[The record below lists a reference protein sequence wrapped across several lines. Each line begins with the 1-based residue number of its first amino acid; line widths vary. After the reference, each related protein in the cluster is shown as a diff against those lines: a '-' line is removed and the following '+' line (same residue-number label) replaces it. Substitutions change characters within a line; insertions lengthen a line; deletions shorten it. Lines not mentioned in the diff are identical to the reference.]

1 MSETRGRILLADD
14 DPSYSATMAE
24 LLRAEG
30 YDVTC
35 VGDGDAAFAAAERE
49 QFDLLLADLEM
60 PGNEDL
66 ALVKG
71 VAGRH
76 GNLPIIIVTGF
87 PSLRTAMASIE
98 LPVAAYLV
106 KPVTFPNLASRI
118 EQAITRYRAFRRAD
132 ERLEQVRQE
141 LAQAAI
147 PSGGTGKEA
156 FMRLALRN
164 VLGSLTDVEQLASV
178 DAPGVPTAVHTCQ
191 QLNCPRGAQLTEAVR
206 ETIYVLEETRS
217 SFKSTQL
224 RDLRRKLN
232 LLLEHL

>member
-1 MSETRGRILLADD
+1 MSQGKGRILLADD

-35 VGDGDAAFAAAERE
+35 VGNGEAAFTAAEQE

-98 LPVAAYLV
+98 LPVSAYLV
-106 KPVTFPNLASRI
+106 KPVTFPTLAGRI
-118 EQAITRYRAFRRAD
+118 EQAITRYQAFRRTD
-132 ERLEQVRQE
+132 ERLEQMRRE
-141 LAQAAI
+141 LAQAAT
-147 PSGGTGKEA
+147 PTGGTGREA

-164 VLGSLTDVEQLASV
+164 VMGSLTDVEQLATA
-178 DAPGVPTAVHTCQ
+178 DAPGAAAGPHACQ
-191 QLNCPRGAQLTEAVR
+191 QLNCPRGAQLMEAVR
-206 ETIYVLEETRS
+206 ETIFVLEETRS

-232 LLLEHL
+232 LLVEHQ

>member
-1 MSETRGRILLADD
+1 MTENKGRILLADD
-14 DPSYSATMAE
+14 DPSYSATMVE
-24 LLRAEG
+24 LLQAEG
-30 YDVTC
+30 YDVIC
-35 VGDGDAAFAAAERE
+35 VSDGNSAFAAAERE

-98 LPVAAYLV
+98 LPVSAYLV
-106 KPVTFPNLASRI
+106 KPVTFPTLAGRI
-118 EQAITRYRAFRRAD
+118 EQAITRYQAFRRAD
-132 ERLEQVRQE
+132 ERLEEMRRE
-141 LAQAAI
+141 LAQAAT
-147 PSGGTGKEA
+147 PTGGTGREA

-164 VLGSLTDVEQLASV
+164 VMGSVTDVEQLASSEP
-178 DAPGVPTAVHTCQ
+178 PGAASAAHACQ
-191 QLNCPRGAQLTEAVR
+191 QLNCPRGAQLMEAVR
-206 ETIYVLEETRS
+206 ETIFVLEETRS

-232 LLLEHL
+232 LLVEHQ

>member
-1 MSETRGRILLADD
+1 MTESKGRILLADD
-14 DPSYSATMAE
+14 DPSYQATMAE

-30 YDVTC
+30 YEITC
-35 VGDGDAAFAAAERE
+35 VNTGEAAFGAAERE

-106 KPVTFPNLASRI
+106 KPVTFPSLAGRI
-118 EQAITRYRAFRRAD
+118 EQAISRYRTYRRAEPD
-132 ERLEQVRQE
+132 GRHSCVSRS
-141 LAQAAI
+141 AMCSAA
-147 PSGGTGKEA
+147 
-156 FMRLALRN
+156 
-164 VLGSLTDVEQLASV
+164 
-178 DAPGVPTAVHTCQ
+178 
-191 QLNCPRGAQLTEAVR
+191 
-206 ETIYVLEETRS
+206 
-217 SFKSTQL
+217 
-224 RDLRRKLN
+224 
-232 LLLEHL
+232 

>member
-1 MSETRGRILLADD
+1 MTESKGRILLADD

-35 VGDGDAAFAAAERE
+35 VGSGDAAFSAAEQE

-106 KPVTFPNLASRI
+106 KPVTFPTLAGRI
-118 EQAITRYRAFRRAD
+118 EQAITRYQAFRRAND
-132 ERLEQVRQE
+132 RLEEMRRE
-141 LAQAAI
+141 LAQVATPTA
-147 PSGGTGKEA
+147 GTGRDA

-164 VLGSLTDVEQLASV
+164 VMGSLTDVEQLATS
-178 DAPGVPTAVHTCQ
+178 DSPAAAAAPHACQ
-191 QLNCPRGAQLTEAVR
+191 QLNCPRGAQLMEAVR
-206 ETIYVLEETRS
+206 ETIFVLEETRS

-232 LLLEHL
+232 LLAEHQ

>member
-1 MSETRGRILLADD
+1 MTTETRGRILLADD

-24 LLRAEG
+24 LLQAEG
-30 YDVTC
+30 YEVTC
-35 VGDGDAAFAAAERE
+35 VTDGAAAFAAAERD

-98 LPVAAYLV
+98 LPVSAYLV

-118 EQAITRYRAFRRAD
+118 EQSITRYRAFRRAD
-132 ERLEQVRQE
+132 ERLEQMRQE
-141 LAQAAI
+141 LAQAATQ
-147 PSGGTGKEA
+147 PVGTGRDA

-164 VLGSLTDVEQLASV
+164 VLGSLTDVEHLAS
-178 DAPGVPTAVHTCQ
+178 DGPADGRGSHTCQ
-191 QLNCPRGAQLTEAVR
+191 QLNCPRGTQLTEAVR

-232 LLLEHL
+232 LMLEHQ

>member
-1 MSETRGRILLADD
+1 MTESKGRILLADD

-35 VGDGDAAFAAAERE
+35 VGSGDAAFSAAERE

-106 KPVTFPNLASRI
+106 KPVTFPTLAGRI
-118 EQAITRYRAFRRAD
+118 EQAITRYQAFRRAND
-132 ERLEQVRQE
+132 RLEEMRRE
-141 LAQAAI
+141 LAQVATPTA
-147 PSGGTGKEA
+147 GTGRDA

-164 VLGSLTDVEQLASV
+164 VMGSLTDVEQLATS
-178 DAPGVPTAVHTCQ
+178 DSPAAAAAPHACQ
-191 QLNCPRGAQLTEAVR
+191 QLNCPRGAQLMEAVR
-206 ETIYVLEETRS
+206 ETIFVLEETRS

-232 LLLEHL
+232 LLVEHQ

>member
-1 MSETRGRILLADD
+1 MTENQGRILLADD

-35 VGDGDAAFAAAERE
+35 VSDADTALKTAERE

-87 PSLRTAMASIE
+87 PSLRTAMACIE
-98 LPVAAYLV
+98 LPVSAYLV
-106 KPVTFPNLASRI
+106 KPVTFPTLAGKI
-118 EQAITRYRAFRRAD
+118 EQGISRYRAFRRTD
-132 ERLEQVRQE
+132 ERLEQMRQE
-141 LAQAAI
+141 LAQAAT
-147 PSGGTGKEA
+147 PTGGTGRDA

-164 VLGSLTDVEQLASV
+164 VLGSLTDVEQLATS
-178 DAPGVPTAVHTCQ
+178 DSPAGGATVHTCQ
-191 QLNCPRGAQLTEAVR
+191 QLNCPRGAQLAEAVR

-232 LLLEHL
+232 LMLDHL

>member
-1 MSETRGRILLADD
+1 MTESKGRILLADD

-35 VGDGDAAFAAAERE
+35 VGSGDAAFSAAERE

-106 KPVTFPNLASRI
+106 KPVTFPTLAGRI
-118 EQAITRYRAFRRAD
+118 EQAITRYQAFRRAND
-132 ERLEQVRQE
+132 RLEEMRRE
-141 LAQAAI
+141 LAQVATPTA
-147 PSGGTGKEA
+147 GTGRDA

-164 VLGSLTDVEQLASV
+164 VMGSLTDVEQLATS
-178 DAPGVPTAVHTCQ
+178 DSPAAAAAPHACQ
-191 QLNCPRGAQLTEAVR
+191 QLNCPRGAQLMEAVR
-206 ETIYVLEETRS
+206 ETIFVLEETRS

-232 LLLEHL
+232 LLAEHQ